1 MILLLCLPFLIQG
14 LIIGL
19 DEFYCHHR
27 RGLPRWERIG
37 HPVDTAGLLLCFG
50 ICVFLTPTQMHLY
63 ALIVASLTSCF
74 LITKDEFVHQKL
86 CDVLELWLHAILFV
100 VHPMVLIASGLL
112 WFYFEVPFILNVQF
126 SLLSVFL
133 VYQIFYW
140 NIYAKTQS
148 E

>member
-1 MILLLCLPFLIQG
+1 M
-14 LIIGL
+14 
-19 DEFYCHHR
+19 
-27 RGLPRWERIG
+27 
-37 HPVDTAGLLLCFG
+37 A
-50 ICVFLTPTQMHLY
+50 
-63 ALIVASLTSCF
+63 
-74 LITKDEFVHQKL
+74 QKL
-86 CDVLELWLHAILFV
+86 CDGFELWLHAILFV